1 MRQPVTRQTRVR
13 RWTAVAVVVLGAA
26 AGTFGGYRV
35 ATVEAQPK
43 KFELVEATIAD
54 VHAEYKAG
62 RLTARALVKAYLDRI
77 EAYDKNGPKL
87 NSVISINPKALEEAD
102 ALDAAYRKSGPV
114 GPLHGIPVVLKDQM
128 DVAGMPTTLGSVVFK
143 DVVPTRD
150 AFVTAKMKKAGAIVI
165 AKVTLGEMGGGDSY
179 GSLYGASRNPYDLER
194 TVGGSSGGSGSA
206 VAANFATIGVGQE
219 GFASIRRPSAWNS
232 IVGMR
237 PTPGLVSRAGVWAG
251 WPSRRGSLGPMT
263 RTVTDAARLLD
274 VMVGYDPD
282 DPVTALGVGKAPES
296 YATFL
301 DKNGL
306 KGARIGILRTP
317 MGYTTEPDS
326 EDFKT
331 VTAMFDKAVGELKA
345 AGAVVVD
352 PIEVPQ
358 LNELLAR
365 RGAGDGEGAGGDGA
379 AVYFSRHPNP
389 KFRTMEEVRS
399 SPDYAKV
406 MRRPSAIPRPG
417 PGLSEAAARDEL
429 MINVMKVMADHKLD
443 AIVHKTVEH
452 TPTLI
457 KDGINPPYVNQKG
470 APHLNTFLVYV
481 ASMTV
486 PAGFTKAGLPVG
498 ITFFGRGYSEPT
510 IIKLAYAYEQATMH
524 RRPPS
529 TTPPLPATPP
539 QPSTSSAGAQ

>member
-1 MRQPVTRQTRVR
+1 VRQPVTHQTWARA
-13 RWTAVAVVVLGAA
+13 WTAVAVLALGAVGTL
-26 AGTFGGYRV
+26 AGHRV
-35 ATVEAQPK
+35 AGVRAEPK

-62 RLTARALVKAYLDRI
+62 RLTSRALVKAYLDRI

-102 ALDAAYRKSGPV
+102 ALDAAYKRSGPV

-128 DVAGMPTTLGSVVFK
+128 DVAGMATTLGSVVFK
-143 DVVPTRD
+143 DVVPTQD
-150 AFVTAKMKKAGAIVI
+150 AFVTAKLKKAGAIVI

-179 GSLYGASRNPYDLER
+179 GSLYGVSRNPYDPER

-206 VAANFATIGVGQE
+206 VSANFATIGIGQE

-237 PTPGLVSRAGVWAG
+237 PTPGLVSRGGVWAG

-282 DPVTALGVGKAPES
+282 DPVTALGVGQAP
-296 YATFL
+296 ATYTKFL

-331 VTAMFDKAVGELKA
+331 VTGLFDKAVGELKA
-345 AGAVVVD
+345 AGATIVD

-365 RGAGDGEGAGGDGA
+365 RGAGDGEAVGDGA
-379 AVYFSRHPNP
+379 AVYFSRHPSP
-389 KFRTMEEVRS
+389 KFRTMAEVRN
-399 SPDYAKV
+399 SPDYGKV
-406 MRRPSAIPRPG
+406 MRRPSAVGRPG

-429 MINVMKVMADHKLD
+429 MINIMKVMADHKLD

-470 APHLNTFLVYV
+470 APHLNTFLIYA

-486 PAGFTKAGLPVG
+486 PAGFTKEGLPVG

-529 TTPPLPATPP
+529 TTPPLPAMPS
-539 QPSTSSAGAQ
+539 QPSPTSASAQ

>member
-1 MRQPVTRQTRVR
+1 VTQRVTRLGRVR
-13 RWTAVAVVVLGAA
+13 IGTAAAVIGLGAA
-26 AGTFGGYRV
+26 AGVFAGFQVTQ
-35 ATVEAQPK
+35 AEPK
-43 KFELVEATIAD
+43 KFELVEATIED

-62 RLTARALVKAYLDRI
+62 RLTARALVRAYLDRI

-87 NSVISINPKALEEAD
+87 NTVISVNPKALEEAD
-102 ALDAAYRKSGPV
+102 ALDAAYKKSGPV

-128 DVAGMPTTLGSVVFK
+128 DVAGIPTTLGSLVFK

-150 AFVTAKMKKAGAIVI
+150 AFVTDKLKKAGAIVI

-179 GSLYGASRNPYDLER
+179 GSLYGASRNPYDPER
-194 TVGGSSGGSGSA
+194 TVGGSSGGTGGA

-237 PTPGLVSRAGVWAG
+237 PTPGLVSRSGVWAG

-263 RTVTDAARLLD
+263 RTVTDAAKLLD

-282 DPVTALGVGKAPES
+282 DPVTALGVGKAPAS
-296 YATFL
+296 YTTFL

-326 EDFKT
+326 ADFKT
-331 VTAMFDKAVGELKA
+331 VTGIFDTAVGELKA
-345 AGAVVVD
+345 AGATIVD
-352 PIEVPQ
+352 PIEIPR

-365 RGAGDGEGAGGDGA
+365 RGAGDGEGVGDGA
-379 AVYFSRHPNP
+379 AVYFARHPNP
-389 KFRTMEEVRS
+389 KFKTMEEVRN
-399 SPDYAKV
+399 SPDYGKV
-406 MRRPSAIPRPG
+406 MRRPSVGGRPG
-417 PGLSEAAARDEL
+417 PGLSESVARDEL
-429 MINVMKVMADHKLD
+429 MLEVMKVMADHKLD

-457 KDGINPPYVNQKG
+457 KDGLNPPYVNQKG
-470 APHLNTFLVYV
+470 APHLNTFLIYA
-481 ASMTV
+481 ASMSV
-486 PAGFTKAGLPVG
+486 PAGFTKEGLPVG

-510 IIKLAYAYEQATMH
+510 IIKLAYAYEQATHH
-524 RRPPS
+524 RRPPAA
-529 TTPPLPATPP
+529 TPPLPAT
-539 QPSTSSAGAQ
+539 TSASRK